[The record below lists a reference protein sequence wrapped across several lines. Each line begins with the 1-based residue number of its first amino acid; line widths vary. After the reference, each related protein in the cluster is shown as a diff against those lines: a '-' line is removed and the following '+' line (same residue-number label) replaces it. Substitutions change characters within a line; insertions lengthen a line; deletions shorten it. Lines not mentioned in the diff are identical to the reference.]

1 MFSSLAHLEIFLAL
15 KYPYYVYSFMDDA
28 ESWYKQGN
36 DMMIQEKNE
45 DAIVAY
51 DKAIELDPAHISAWN
66 NKGIAMFRLKR
77 YEDAISCYDKTIDLN
92 PNHANA
98 WYNKAK
104 ALRGLGQSYLDK
116 ANEDRVAAA
125 KLINQS
131 LALFD
136 SADKCYAQGE
146 VLSGEKK

>member
-1 MFSSLAHLEIFLAL
+1 MN
-15 KYPYYVYSFMDDA
+15 DA
-28 ESWYKQGN
+28 NSWYKQGN
-36 DMMIQEKNE
+36 DMMVQEKNE
-45 DAIVAY
+45 DAILAY
-51 DKAIELDPAHISAWN
+51 DKAIELDPTHTSAWN
-66 NKGIAMFRLKR
+66 NKGIAMFRLKK
-77 YEDAISCYDKTIDLN
+77 YEDAISCYDKTIELN

-131 LALFD
+131 LAIFD
-136 SADKCYAQGE
+136 SAEKCYAQGE
-146 VLSGEKK
+146 ILSGEKK